1 MVVDPF
7 GYRLADAFDRLEV
20 RDAGAGD
27 RAGGTEMQE
36 QGSFAA
42 GADAWDLI
50 KRRLRDLLRP
60 FGAVGADREPVRL
73 VTQSL

>member
-1 MVVDPF
+1 MVVNPL

-42 GADAWDLI
+42 DADAWNLI
-50 KRRLRDLLRP
+50 ERRLRDLLRP
-60 FGAVGADREPVRL
+60 LGAVGADGEPVSL